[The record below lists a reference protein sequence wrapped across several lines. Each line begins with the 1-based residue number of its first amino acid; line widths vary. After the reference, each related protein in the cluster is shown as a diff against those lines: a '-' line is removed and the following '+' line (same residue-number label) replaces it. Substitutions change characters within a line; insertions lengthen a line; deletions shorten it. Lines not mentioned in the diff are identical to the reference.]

1 MEEVIIFVCVMSVFG
16 AMLSLLLSIFALARS
31 RHIQN
36 LRIETESLERRVRV
50 LWNEI
55 YVSRRSKEVEQVAA
69 KVEFVP
75 SEKRVPLPVAVSLME
90 PEHAAIAS
98 VASNALELPEAPRV
112 SEVSEPSRPTCPKCH
127 CPWNGNYCPLCEYR
141 VASIHDRPLEHVSSL
156 KVDQQPIGPQDSSHQ
171 DVLSTPSLL
180 QPTVPTH
187 TSDEEGLESVIG
199 GSWLNKIGVLLLVVG
214 SALFVGYSLTKLG
227 PVGRL
232 AIGFAVSVGMLGI
245 GSVVQR
251 KVGFRTFSYGLI
263 AGGWAGLYFVTY
275 AMHGLEASRILENPA
290 IAFLLLFAVAAGM
303 IAHSLYYRMEVVT
316 GLAYFFGFFAIAIS
330 PATLFSAVASV
341 LLAATL
347 LVVAFRYS
355 WDRLAVF
362 GIVCTYGVFAIR
374 YTEVLAGS
382 RIWLDFTTGHLVIAF
397 CWLLFECFDIA
408 SVAKGGREIRVGR
421 SLMPLNACGLIG
433 LSIMQWGDNFGT
445 LYLLFG
451 VTAVAYLV
459 SSILRAMLRPVS
471 TFGADTQPFERLVL
485 GGYEAAIT
493 ISTALCA
500 IAIWQRYSD
509 AGWRLNVAWLMEG
522 EFLFLAGILL
532 GQSFLRG
539 LSTPVFFLVLT
550 RFVTCDLMTWTHTT
564 RLSTLDLMEWT
575 PLAILL
581 AAIFYFN
588 RMVLWRWKESELLV
602 VERGYSFAATGL
614 LTLVIGGEIWVK
626 HNNLHPEYLGI
637 AWLAFAFLLMEVA
650 FRTRLVEF
658 FVQSCVIGLLGIVL
672 LFGLNGFLIYPDTL
686 PETTERLWVW
696 LAPAAVILYVTSS
709 RMLREPLLTSQ
720 SNGLTTLSSFARAA
734 ASGMSLL
741 FLWHALPAP
750 LVAVG
755 WGVFALLLIE
765 MGFHWV
771 RSDLRWHGYVAS
783 VLMLG
788 RIFFANLV
796 NPGVTAGISHRLL
809 TVGPIVVFCYYLAS
823 RLSDARE
830 QHRLSATE
838 PWLGRLYLYAA
849 ALVLVVLM
857 RFELGRVLAVL
868 GWAVLG
874 VVLLYLGLRFKNADL
889 RWQSYLI
896 AILTFGRSWTTNF
909 HVPEET
915 SGFFGP
921 VVTGTL
927 VIGCLYVCQLLSPR
941 IEAQFKSGQNPAYD
955 PLRWMDAKA
964 RVLYCL
970 LATVLLGVLLFY
982 EMPGRFLTAA
992 WGIEGAIL
1000 LAIGFFL
1007 HDRVF
1012 RLTGLAVLGVCLPKL
1027 FLYDLRHME
1036 TPYRIFSFILLGLL
1050 LIAVSW
1056 VYTRFK
1062 SQLKAYL

>member
-1 MEEVIIFVCVMSVFG
+1 MEEVIILACVVSFFG
-16 AMLSLLLSIFALARS
+16 AVLSLLLSIFALARS

-36 LRIETESLERRVRV
+36 LRMETESLEKRVHI
-50 LWNEI
+50 LWNEVI
-55 YVSRRSKEVEQVAA
+55 VNLRSKEVEQVAA
-69 KVEFVP
+69 GVKIVP
-75 SEKRVPLPVAVSLME
+75 IQERVPQPVAASRVE
-90 PEHAAIAS
+90 PAPIAIAS
-98 VASNALELPEAPRV
+98 VASSAVGLHEAPRE
-112 SEVSEPSRPTCPKCH
+112 SELSEPSRPMCPKCH
-127 CPWNGNYCPLCEYR
+127 CPWNERYCNFCKYC
-141 VASIHDRPLEHVSSL
+141 VASPHPSPLEHAPPLS
-156 KVDQQPIGPQDSSHQ
+156 VDQHPKGSHDSSHQ

-187 TSDEEGLESVIG
+187 TSDGEGLESVIG

-214 SALFVGYSLTKLG
+214 IALFVGYSLTKLG

-232 AIGFAVSVGMLGI
+232 AIGFVVSVGMLGI
-245 GSVVQR
+245 GTVVQR
-251 KVGFRTFSYGLI
+251 KVSFRTFAYGLI

-275 AMHGLEASRILENPA
+275 AMHGLEASRILENPT

-303 IAHSLYYRMEVVT
+303 IAQSLYYRMEVVT

-341 LLAATL
+341 LLASTL

-382 RIWLDFTTGHLVIAF
+382 KIWLDFTTGHLVIAF

-408 SVAKGGREIRVGR
+408 TVAKGSREVGVGR
-421 SLMPLNACGLIG
+421 SLLPLNACGLIG

-459 SSILRAMLRPVS
+459 SSIFRAMLRPVS
-471 TFGADTQPFERLVL
+471 TFGAETQSFERLVL

-493 ISTALCA
+493 ISTVLCA

-509 AGWRLNVAWLMEG
+509 AGWRLKVAWLMEG

-539 LSTPVFFLVLT
+539 LSIPVFFLVLT
-550 RFVTCDLMTWTHTT
+550 RFFTRDLTWTSAA
-564 RLSTLDLMEWT
+564 RWPGLVFMDWT
-575 PLAILL
+575 PVAILL

-588 RMVLWRWKESELLV
+588 REVVWRWKESELLV
-602 VERGYSFAATGL
+602 VERSYSFVATGL
-614 LTLVIGGEIWVK
+614 MTLVIGSEIWLK
-626 HNNLHPEYLGI
+626 HNNLRPEYLGI
-637 AWLAFAFLLMEVA
+637 AWLVFALVLMEVA
-650 FRTRLVEF
+650 FRARLVEF
-658 FVQSCVIGLLGIVL
+658 CVQSCLVGLLGIVL

-696 LAPAAVILYVTSS
+696 LASAAVILYVTGS
-709 RMLREPLLTSQ
+709 RMRREPLLTSQ
-720 SNGLTTLSSFARAA
+720 PNRQTSLSGFALAV
-734 ASGMSLL
+734 ASGVSLL

-771 RSDLRWHGYVAS
+771 RSELRWHGYVAS
-783 VLMLG
+783 ALMLG

-809 TVGPIVVFCYYLAS
+809 TVGPIVVLCYYLAS
-823 RLSDARE
+823 RLSNKRE

-838 PWLGRLYLYAA
+838 PSLGRWYLYAT
-849 ALVLVVLM
+849 ALVLVVLI

-874 VVLLYLGLRFKNADL
+874 VVLLYLGLRFRNADL

-896 AILTFGRSWTTNF
+896 AILTFGRSWGTNF

-921 VVTGTL
+921 VVTGCL
-927 VIGCLYVCQLLSPR
+927 VIGCFYVCQLLSPR
-941 IEAQFKSGQNPAYD
+941 IEAQMKLGRNPATKF
-955 PLRWMDAKA
+955 LRWMDAKA

-982 EMPGRFLTAA
+982 EMPGRLLTAA
-992 WGIEGAIL
+992 WGVEGAIL
-1000 LAIGFFL
+1000 LAVGFIL
-1007 HDRVF
+1007 QDRVF

-1050 LIAVSW
+1050 LIGVSW